1 MMIEFWAVA
10 AAMMVV
16 AILLIGV
23 PLWRGSRRSG
33 PDRDAV
39 SVKLYRQR
47 VAELQQDVDS
57 GIVPE
62 EDLEQART
70 ELDRQLLDET
80 QGAGDRQARA
90 RQRRGRWAALAVA
103 VAVPVIGV
111 GLYSQVGGM
120 PWRARTPPK
129 LTQSQM
135 QKMVR
140 GLAQRLQN
148 NPDDG
153 QGWLM
158 LGRSYLVM
166 GRYGK
171 AAKALTHAREILGDS
186 PETLTDY
193 AEALAMSGNTRSLA
207 GKPQKL
213 LNKAL
218 AMNGSFPKALW
229 LAGVAA
235 AQQGDYQTAIG
246 HWKKLLAEQKPGSE
260 GAQLLQKTIA
270 QARKRM
276 TAGSGTE
283 GAAPQKSARASAT
296 GKASIR
302 VSVSLAPGVAAKASP
317 DDSVYIYAR
326 PLNGSSAPVA
336 VVRRQVKDLPTSVV
350 LDDSSSMMQAHA
362 LSDYSRVSV
371 AARVSLNGSAMPH
384 AGDLAASAHTVA
396 VDGGHDVRL
405 LINRVVGSAASR

>member
-1 MMIEFWAVA
+1 MIEFWALA

-16 AILLIGV
+16 AILLVGV
-23 PLWRGSRRSG
+23 PLWRGTRRTG

-57 GIVPE
+57 GVVPE
-62 EDLEQART
+62 EDFEQARA

-80 QGAGDRQARA
+80 AGAGESRARA
-90 RQRRGRWAALAVA
+90 RRRRGRWAVVAVA

-111 GLYSQVGGM
+111 GLYSRVGGM
-120 PWRARTPPK
+120 PWRSHAPK
-129 LTQSQM
+129 NLTQSQV
-135 QKMVR
+135 QSMVR

-166 GRYGK
+166 GRYK
-171 AAKALTHAREILGDS
+171 DAAKALTHAREILGDT

-193 AEALAMSGNTRSLA
+193 AEALAMAGSTRSLA
-207 GKPQKL
+207 GKPEKL

-235 AQQGDYQTAIG
+235 AQQGDYRTAIG
-246 HWKKLLAEQKPGSE
+246 HWKKLLAEQTPGSQ
-260 GAQLLQKTIA
+260 GAKVLQKTIA
-270 QARKRM
+270 QARKQM
-276 TAGSGTE
+276 ASGAGAGASGT
-283 GAAPQKSARASAT
+283 AATPAAAAGKAVIRVHVALAGDVASRARA
-296 GKASIR
+296 
-302 VSVSLAPGVAAKASP
+302 
-317 DDSVYIYAR
+317 DDPVYIYAR
-326 PLNGSSAPVA
+326 PVGGSTMPVA
-336 VVRRQVKDLPTSVV
+336 VVRRKVSDLPTSVV

-362 LSDYSRVSV
+362 LSDYHRVSV
-371 AARVSLNGSAMPH
+371 AARVAVHGSAMARP
-384 AGDLAASAHTVA
+384 GDLETKSETVP
-396 VDGGHDVRL
+396 VDGKH
-405 LINRVVGSAASR
+405 RVSLVIDKVVKGSR